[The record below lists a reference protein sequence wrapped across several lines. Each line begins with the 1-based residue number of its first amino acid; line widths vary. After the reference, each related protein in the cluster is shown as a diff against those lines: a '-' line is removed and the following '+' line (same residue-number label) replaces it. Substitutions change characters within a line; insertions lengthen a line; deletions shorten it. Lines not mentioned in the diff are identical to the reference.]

1 MLKIKANG
9 LFICMVLDKFTASTS
24 IKPDMSKKLLI
35 FSCLLIS
42 THFCFAQKAEVE
54 NAVTQL
60 TKLMITP
67 DSVALDKVLLNNL
80 SYGHSS
86 GKIQTKQEF
95 MHSLL
100 SGESDFVDINLTDQS
115 VIMQNKTALVRHT
128 LNAKTND
135 KNIPGNVKL
144 YILLIWSKE
153 KAGWKLL
160 GRQAV
165 KVP

>member
-1 MLKIKANG
+1 MI
-9 LFICMVLDKFTASTS
+9 I
-24 IKPDMSKKLLI
+24 KKLLI
-35 FSCLLIS
+35 FSSLILAS
-42 THFCFAQKAEVE
+42 NLSFGQKTEVE
-54 NAVTQL
+54 AAVKAL
-60 TKLMITP
+60 TALMVTP
-67 DSVALDKVLLNNL
+67 DSVALNKLILNDL

-86 GKIQTKQEF
+86 GKVQTKQEF

-100 SGESDFVDINLTDQS
+100 SGESDFVNINLTDQT
-115 VIMQNKTALVRHT
+115 VIVQNKTALVRHM

-135 KNIPGNVKL
+135 KNVPGTVKL
-144 YILLIWSKE
+144 QILLVWSKE

>member
-1 MLKIKANG
+1 MIR
-9 LFICMVLDKFTASTS
+9 
-24 IKPDMSKKLLI
+24 KLLI

-42 THFCFAQKAEVE
+42 SSFCFAQKAEVE
-54 NAVTQL
+54 AAVTKL
-60 TKLMITP
+60 TKLMVTP
-67 DSVALDKVLLNNL
+67 DSAALDKIVLNNL

-95 MHSLL
+95 LHSLL

-115 VIMQNKTALVRHT
+115 VIIQNKTALVRHT

-135 KNIPGNVKL
+135 KNVPGNVKL

-153 KAGWKLL
+153 KSGWKLI

>member
-9 LFICMVLDKFTASTS
+9 LFICMVLDMFTKP
-24 IKPDMSKKLLI
+24 IPIQPDMIKKLLI
-35 FSCLLIS
+35 FSGLLIS
-42 THFCFAQKAEVE
+42 TNFCFAQKTEVE
-54 NAVTQL
+54 DAVNKL
-60 TKLMITP
+60 TKLMVTP
-67 DSVALDKVLLNNL
+67 DSLALDKITLNNL

-95 MHSLL
+95 LHSLL
-100 SGESDFVDINLTDQS
+100 SGESDFVDINLTDQT
-115 VIMQNKTALVRHT
+115 VIVQNKTALVRHT

-135 KNIPGNVKL
+135 KNVPGNVKL

-153 KAGWKLL
+153 KSGWKLI

>member
-1 MLKIKANG
+1 MI
-9 LFICMVLDKFTASTS
+9 
-24 IKPDMSKKLLI
+24 KKLLI
-35 FSCLLIS
+35 FSSLI
-42 THFCFAQKAEVE
+42 FCVNFSFAQKAEVE
-54 NAVTQL
+54 EAVTKL

-67 DSVALDKVLLNNL
+67 DSLALDELVLPNL

-100 SGESDFVDINLTDQS
+100 SAESDFVDINLTDQTLI
-115 VIMQNKTALVRHT
+115 VQNKTALVRHT

-135 KNIPGNVKL
+135 KNVPGNVKL

>member
-1 MLKIKANG
+1 MIKKI
-9 LFICMVLDKFTASTS
+9 FVLSA
-24 IKPDMSKKLLI
+24 LLLGAVH
-35 FSCLLIS
+35 FS
-42 THFCFAQKAEVE
+42 FAQKAEVE
-54 NAVTQL
+54 AAVTKL
-60 TKLMITP
+60 TKLMVTP
-67 DSVALDKVLLNNL
+67 DSSSLDKLILPNL

-95 MHSLL
+95 LHSLL

-115 VIMQNKTALVRHT
+115 VIIQNKTALVRHT

-135 KNIPGNVKL
+135 KNVPGNVKL

>member
-1 MLKIKANG
+1 M
-9 LFICMVLDKFTASTS
+9 T
-24 IKPDMSKKLLI
+24 KKLLI
-35 FSCLLIS
+35 CGSLIFFSFNLS
-42 THFCFAQKAEVE
+42 FAQKATEVE
-54 NAVTQL
+54 EAVNKLTQ
-60 TKLMITP
+60 LMITP
-67 DSVALDKVLLNNL
+67 DSLALNKLILNNL

-100 SGESDFVDINLTDQS
+100 SGESDFVDINLTDQTI
-115 VIMQNKTALVRHT
+115 VVQNKTALVRHT
-128 LNAKTND
+128 LSAKTND

-144 YILLIWSKE
+144 YILLIWEKE
-153 KAGWKLL
+153 KSGWKLL

>member
-1 MLKIKANG
+1 MIKKI
-9 LFICMVLDKFTASTS
+9 FVLSA
-24 IKPDMSKKLLI
+24 LLLGTVH
-35 FSCLLIS
+35 FS
-42 THFCFAQKAEVE
+42 FAQKTEVE
-54 NAVTQL
+54 AAVTKL
-60 TKLMITP
+60 TKLMVTP
-67 DSVALDKVLLNNL
+67 DSSALDKLILPNL

-95 MHSLL
+95 LHSLL

-115 VIMQNKTALVRHT
+115 VILQNKTALVRHT

-135 KNIPGNVKL
+135 KNVPGNVKL

>member
-1 MLKIKANG
+1 MCCSVG
-9 LFICMVLDKFTASTS
+9 
-24 IKPDMSKKLLI
+24 
-35 FSCLLIS
+35 
-42 THFCFAQKAEVE
+42 FCFAQKADVE
-54 NAVTQL
+54 NAVSQL

-67 DSVALDKVLLNNL
+67 DSISLDKIVLNNL

-100 SGESDFVDINLTDQS
+100 SGESDFVDINLTDQT
-115 VIMQNKTALVRHT
+115 VIIQNKTALVRHT

-135 KNIPGNVKL
+135 KNVPGNVKL

>member
-1 MLKIKANG
+1 MI
-9 LFICMVLDKFTASTS
+9 
-24 IKPDMSKKLLI
+24 KKLLI
-35 FSCLLIS
+35 FSAVILIS
-42 THFCFAQKAEVE
+42 NFSFAQKTEVE
-54 NAVTQL
+54 DAVKKL
-60 TKLMITP
+60 THLMVTP
-67 DSVALDKVLLNNL
+67 DSSELDKMILDNL

-115 VIMQNKTALVRHT
+115 VIVQGKTALVRHT

-135 KNIPGNVKL
+135 KNVPGNVKL

>member
-1 MLKIKANG
+1 MIR
-9 LFICMVLDKFTASTS
+9 
-24 IKPDMSKKLLI
+24 KLLI

-42 THFCFAQKAEVE
+42 TTFCFAQKTNAEKEVNE
-54 NAVTQL
+54 AVD
-60 TKLMITP
+60 KLIGLMVTP
-67 DSVALDKVLLNNL
+67 DSLGLDKLLLNNL

-86 GKIQTKQEF
+86 GKVQTKQEF

-100 SGESDFVDINLTDQS
+100 SGESDFLDDIVLGDPKTIIQGN
-115 VIMQNKTALVRHT
+115 TALVRHK
-128 LNAKTND
+128 LMAQTND
-135 KNIPGNVKL
+135 KGVKGSVNL

-153 KAGWKLL
+153 KSGWKLL

>member
-1 MLKIKANG
+1 MI
-9 LFICMVLDKFTASTS
+9 
-24 IKPDMSKKLLI
+24 KKLLI
-35 FSCLLIS
+35 FSVLLFS
-42 THFCFAQKAEVE
+42 TCFCFAQKTEVE
-54 NAVTQL
+54 DAVGKL
-60 TKLMITP
+60 TKLMVTP
-67 DSVALDKVLLNNL
+67 DSLALDKIVLNNL

-86 GKIQTKQEF
+86 GKIQSKQEF
-95 MHSLL
+95 LHSLL
-100 SGESDFVDINLTDQS
+100 SGESDFVDINLTDQTV
-115 VIMQNKTALVRHT
+115 VIQNKTALVRHT

-153 KAGWKLL
+153 KSGWKLL

>member
-1 MLKIKANG
+1 MI
-9 LFICMVLDKFTASTS
+9 
-24 IKPDMSKKLLI
+24 KKLLI

-42 THFCFAQKAEVE
+42 TTFCFAQKTNAEKEV
-54 NAVTQL
+54 NKAVDQL
-60 TKLMITP
+60 INLMIHP
-67 DSVALDKVLLNNL
+67 DSLGLDKLLLNNL

-86 GKIQTKQEF
+86 GKVQTKQEF

-100 SGESDFVDINLTDQS
+100 SGESDFLDDIVLGDPKTIIQGN
-115 VIMQNKTALVRHT
+115 TALVRHK
-128 LNAKTND
+128 LMAQTND
-135 KNIPGNVKL
+135 KGIRGSVNL

>member
-1 MLKIKANG
+1 MIR
-9 LFICMVLDKFTASTS
+9 
-24 IKPDMSKKLLI
+24 KLLI

-42 THFCFAQKAEVE
+42 TTICFAQDTIAEKEVDKAVD
-54 NAVTQL
+54 
-60 TKLMITP
+60 KLIGLMVNP
-67 DSVALDKVLLNNL
+67 DSLGLDKLLLHNL

-86 GKIQTKQEF
+86 GKVQTKHEF

-100 SGESDFVDINLTDQS
+100 SGESDFVGDIILGDPKIIIQGN
-115 VIMQNKTALVRHT
+115 TALVRHK
-128 LNAKTND
+128 LMAQTND
-135 KNIPGNVKL
+135 KGVRGNVNL

-153 KAGWKLL
+153 KDGWKLL

>member
-1 MLKIKANG
+1 MI
-9 LFICMVLDKFTASTS
+9 
-24 IKPDMSKKLLI
+24 KKLLI
-35 FSCLLIS
+35 FSSLVMITNLS
-42 THFCFAQKAEVE
+42 FAQKTEVE
-54 NAVTQL
+54 DAVTQL
-60 TKLMITP
+60 TKLMVAP
-67 DSVALDKVLLNNL
+67 DSLALDKMILSNL

-100 SGESDFVDINLTDQS
+100 SGESDFVDINLTDQT
-115 VIMQNKTALVRHT
+115 VTVQNKTALVRHT

-135 KNIPGNVKL
+135 KNVPGNVKL

-153 KAGWKLL
+153 KTGWKLL

>member
-1 MLKIKANG
+1 M
-9 LFICMVLDKFTASTS
+9 F
-24 IKPDMSKKLLI
+24 KKLLI
-35 FSCLLIS
+35 FSVLIIIVNFS
-42 THFCFAQKAEVE
+42 FAQKNEVE
-54 NAVTQL
+54 NAVNKL

-67 DSVALDKVLLNNL
+67 DSLALDKLILNNL

-86 GKIQTKQEF
+86 GKIETKQQF
-95 MHSLL
+95 MQSLL
-100 SGESDFVDINLTDQS
+100 SGSSDFVDINLTDQT
-115 VIMQNKTALVRHT
+115 VTIQNKTALVRHT

-135 KNIPGNVKL
+135 KNVPGNVKL
-144 YILLIWSKE
+144 NILLVWSKE

>member
-1 MLKIKANG
+1 MI
-9 LFICMVLDKFTASTS
+9 
-24 IKPDMSKKLLI
+24 KKLLI
-35 FSCLLIS
+35 FSSFLMI
-42 THFCFAQKAEVE
+42 TNVAFAQKSGVE
-54 NAVTQL
+54 DAVNQL
-60 TKLMITP
+60 VKLMVSP
-67 DSVALDKVLLNNL
+67 DSMALDKIILSNL
-80 SYGHSS
+80 SYGHSG

-115 VIMQNKTALVRHT
+115 VIVQNKTALVRHT

-135 KNIPGNVKL
+135 KNVPGNVKL

-153 KAGWKLL
+153 KSGWKLL

-165 KVP
+165 KLP

>member
-1 MLKIKANG
+1 MHGFGYVYNINP
-9 LFICMVLDKFTASTS
+9 IQ
-24 IKPDMSKKLLI
+24 PDMIKKLLI

-54 NAVTQL
+54 DAVTRL
-60 TKLMITP
+60 TRLMVAP
-67 DSVALDKVLLNNL
+67 DSLALDKIVLNNL

-95 MHSLL
+95 LHSLL

-115 VIMQNKTALVRHT
+115 VIIQNKTALVRHT

-135 KNIPGNVKL
+135 KNVPGNVKL

-153 KAGWKLL
+153 KSGWKLL

>member
-1 MLKIKANG
+1 MIKR
-9 LFICMVLDKFTASTS
+9 I
-24 IKPDMSKKLLI
+24 LI
-35 FSCLLIS
+35 FSSLIMLAS
-42 THFCFAQKAEVE
+42 ISFAQKVEVE
-54 NAVTQL
+54 DAVTRL
-60 TKLMITP
+60 TKLMVAP
-67 DSVALDKVLLNNL
+67 DSLALDKMILNNL

-100 SGESDFVDINLTDQS
+100 SGESDFVDINLTDQT
-115 VIMQNKTALVRHT
+115 VVVQNKTALVRHT

-153 KAGWKLL
+153 RAGWKLL

>member
-1 MLKIKANG
+1 MI
-9 LFICMVLDKFTASTS
+9 
-24 IKPDMSKKLLI
+24 KKLLI
-35 FSCLLIS
+35 FSSLI
-42 THFCFAQKAEVE
+42 FCTNFSFAQNAGVE
-54 NAVTQL
+54 EAVTKL
-60 TKLMITP
+60 TNLMIKP
-67 DSVALDKVLLNNL
+67 DSLALDKLILPDL

-95 MHSLL
+95 LHSLL
-100 SGESDFVDINLTDQS
+100 STESDFVDINLTDQT
-115 VIMQNKTALVRHT
+115 VIIQNKTALVRHT

-135 KNIPGNVKL
+135 KNVPGNVKL

-165 KVP
+165 KVL

>member
-1 MLKIKANG
+1 MI
-9 LFICMVLDKFTASTS
+9 
-24 IKPDMSKKLLI
+24 KKLLI
-35 FSCLLIS
+35 FTSLIFFVS
-42 THFCFAQKAEVE
+42 FSFAQKLEVE
-54 NAVTQL
+54 EAVTKL
-60 TKLMITP
+60 TKLMIAP
-67 DSVALDKVLLNNL
+67 DSLALNKLILPNL

-100 SGESDFVDINLTDQS
+100 SAESDFVDINLTDQT
-115 VIMQNKTALVRHT
+115 VIVQNRTALVRHT

-135 KNIPGNVKL
+135 KNVPGNVKL

-153 KAGWKLL
+153 KVGWKLL